1 MQVVSLYVIVL
12 YSGIM
17 FVITVLKVD
26 SIVSVT
32 VMTLM
37 HESMVSVKVRV
48 DTVTLDVSVNVC
60 TEVMVRVRTT
70 WVLVTNWV

>member
-1 MQVVSLYVIVL
+1 MYVIVL

-70 WVLVTNWV
+70 WVLVTSWV

>member
-1 MQVVSLYVIVL
+1 MYVIVL

-17 FVITVLKVD
+17 FVITVLKVN

-37 HESMVSVKVRV
+37 QESKVSVKVRV
-48 DTVTLDVSVNVC
+48 DTVRLDVSVIVC
-60 TEVMVRVRTT
+60 TLVMVRVRTT

>member
-1 MQVVSLYVIVL
+1 
-12 YSGIM
+12 M
-17 FVITVLKVD
+17 FVITVLKVN

-37 HESMVSVKVRV
+37 QESKVSVKVRV
-48 DTVTLDVSVNVC
+48 DTVRLDVSVIVC
-60 TEVMVRVRTT
+60 TLVMVRVRTT

>member
-70 WVLVTNWV
+70 WVLVTSWV